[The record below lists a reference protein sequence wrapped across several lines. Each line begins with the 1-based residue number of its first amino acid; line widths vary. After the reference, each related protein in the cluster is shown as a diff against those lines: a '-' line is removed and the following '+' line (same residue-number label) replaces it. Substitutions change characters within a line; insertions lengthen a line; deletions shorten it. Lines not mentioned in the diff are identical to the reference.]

1 MTVQCSTQP
10 DAGIPG
16 LLPCSWFRR
25 AAAAL
30 CLGLL
35 LLASSWMLGQAV
47 TGNLQGRVL
56 DATGAAIPDATV
68 TVVNAATGLTRS
80 ATASAVGEYQF
91 TGLPAGDY
99 TINAEKQGFQKS
111 AKKMHLDVGASATM
125 DFSLAPGQVQTQV
138 EVQDVGAVAEPT
150 RTMVSSVID
159 EHKIENLPVNG
170 REFID
175 FALLAPGVT
184 IGNTTSGSTDVI
196 VEPVTKLSFAGQN
209 IHFNF
214 IAVDGADDI
223 STASGIQ
230 RGTPPQESVQEF
242 RVINT
247 DYSTEFGRATAGIVN
262 IITKSGTND
271 LHGSLYEYF
280 QNDAMNATSILA
292 APGFHSLHQNQF
304 GATLGGPLRKDKTF
318 LFGNYEGQRRSE
330 APTYNSTVLSNIN
343 AINTVK
349 TQTFGLPAENLFV
362 LRDSNYDDGFI
373 RLDQN
378 FSKNNLYLRYFIN
391 DGRLTN
397 QSPLN
402 NGFDLPSA
410 FKNNYIRDQSLAGGL
425 TSVISS
431 AWVNELRMQYAH
443 RTFDFPVVSTQPHL
457 EVANTFAVGVN
468 RGNPDIYRE
477 KRFEIVDNVTH
488 NMANH
493 TLSFGADFNW
503 VGTYESF
510 PLFYP
515 FEADFADLP
524 AFLGTD
530 GAAAAENLCPPGQA
544 CPDPFVIFFERFDKT
559 TTPLFNE
566 TSVNGG
572 LGVYQGGP
580 ISQAIRNQAAAT
592 LDHTY
597 DGFYVQDKWRATSKL
612 TLNGGVRW
620 EFETWPSG
628 VLNTQWKNVDPRA
641 GFAYSFGTSRNIVFR
656 AGAGLFHGIIPSPL
670 LMCQEPSCGGLSKYP
685 GSNLPGVTP
694 VPRNFE
700 DSLNANSGLFSF
712 ASSPGITYSAL
723 AALFGGGFFG
733 TPGQALYPNGVSAG
747 FCPVGIVPGYGPAGT
762 LAGCGF
768 LQPATVV
775 RFNQNHQNPYGEQ
788 ASAALEFQ
796 PFKDAVLSISGI
808 HLRGVHL
815 GSFYNINQPPPGY
828 GGTFQVHN
836 AKGQTSCKD
845 MYFNFAAIGAPVP
858 DCVPYYSGMVIPT
871 VPHVNAIP
879 GFNNSN
885 YSVFF
890 EATSNW
896 DSVYDG
902 LLINMNK
909 RMTNNFSFA
918 ISYTWSHSIDD
929 GPNPSFVLI
938 PQDSSNFR
946 AERAN
951 SADDVR
957 HRFVGNAIF
966 TAPKKWNIV
975 ARDFSF
981 STIITLQSAPY
992 FTKYAGFDANGDVF
1006 GNNDRV
1012 GAEPR
1017 NTFRGDTMQTVDVR
1031 LDRTFPI
1038 HEKLS
1043 MQFMAEA
1050 FNLLNTV
1057 NIRYFN
1063 TNYAAADFCTG
1074 GASDGNIPGC
1084 AGAPQL
1090 YRENSP
1096 NQAYGSPSAVF
1107 NPRQLQMVLR
1117 FTW

>member
-1 MTVQCSTQP
+1 MSVQFVVESS
-10 DAGIPG
+10 AGTPG
-16 LLPCSWFRR
+16 SLPSPLIHRSRWGAVLCVLLF
-25 AAAAL
+25 
-30 CLGLL
+30 
-35 LLASSWMLGQAV
+35 LASWLGAQ
-47 TGNLQGRVL
+47 TITSSLQGRVL
-56 DATGAAIPDATV
+56 DTTGAVIPEASV
-68 TVVNAATGLTRS
+68 TAVNSATGLTRS
-80 ATASAVGEYQF
+80 VAASAVGDYQI
-91 TGLPAGDY
+91 TGVPAGDY
-99 TINAEKQGFQKS
+99 TVSVSKLGFQNS
-111 AKKMHLDVGASATM
+111 AKKIHLDLGASANV

-138 EVQDVGAVAEPT
+138 EVQDIGEIVEPT

-159 EHKIENLPVNG
+159 EQEIQNLPVNG

-230 RGTPPQESVQEF
+230 RGTPPQESVAEF

-247 DYSTEFGRATAGIVN
+247 DYTTEFGRATAGIVN
-262 IITKSGTND
+262 IITKSGSNKV
-271 LHGSLYEYF
+271 HGSVYEYF
-280 QNDAMNATSILA
+280 RNDAMDATSILA

-304 GATLGGPLRKDKTF
+304 GAAIGGPIVKDKTF
-318 LFGNYEGQRRSE
+318 LYANYEGQRRSE
-330 APTYNSTVLSNIN
+330 APTYNSTVLTNID

-349 TQTFGLPAENLFV
+349 TQTFGLPAENLFQ

-378 FSKNNLYLRYFIN
+378 FTKNNLYLRYFIN

-425 TSVISS
+425 TTVISP

-477 KRFEIVDNVTH
+477 SRFELVDNMTH
-488 NMANH
+488 NLANH
-493 TLSFGADFNW
+493 TISFGGNFDR

-515 FEADFADLP
+515 FEADFADLS

-530 GAAAAENLCPPGQA
+530 TAAGCPA
-544 CPDPFVIFFERFDKT
+544 DVSCPDPFVIFFERFDKT
-559 TTPLFNE
+559 GTPLFDE
-566 TSVNGG
+566 TSLAGG
-572 LGVYQGGP
+572 PDVYQGGAIP
-580 ISQAIRNQAAAT
+580 QAIRNQAAAT
-592 LDHTY
+592 LDHDYT
-597 DGFYVQDKWRATSKL
+597 GFYVQDKWRATSQL

-628 VLNTQWKNVDPRA
+628 VLNTQWKNVDPRV
-641 GFAYSFGTSRNIVFR
+641 GMAYSFGTSHNIVVR

-670 LMCQEPSCGGLSKYP
+670 LMCQAPSCGGLSTYP
-685 GSNLPGVTP
+685 GHP
-694 VPRNFE
+694 FE
-700 DSLNANSGLFSF
+700 DSLNANTGLFSF
-712 ASSPGITYSAL
+712 ASSPFITYSAL
-723 AALFGGGFFG
+723 TALFGGGPFG
-733 TPGQALYPNGVSAG
+733 TPGEANYPNGVAAG
-747 FCPVGIVPGYGPAGT
+747 FCPVGIVPDYGPAGT

-768 LQPATVV
+768 LQPATIV
-775 RFNQNHQNPYGEQ
+775 RFNQDHQNPYGVQ
-788 ASAALEFQ
+788 ASATLEFQ
-796 PFKDAVLSISGI
+796 PFKDTVLSISGI

-815 GSFYNINQPPPGY
+815 GSFYNINQPDPS
-828 GGTFQVHN
+828 GTVQFYN
-836 AKGQTSCKD
+836 SKGQASCKD
-845 MYFNFAAIGAPVP
+845 MYFNFPASGVATAP
-858 DCVPYYSGMVIPT
+858 DCAGGSNINFPGSMVIPG
-871 VPHVNAIP
+871 VPHVNGIP
-879 GFNNSN
+879 GFRDTN

-890 EATSNW
+890 EATSKW

-909 RMTNNFSFA
+909 RMTRNFSFA
-918 ISYTWSHSIDD
+918 ISYTWSHSIDN

-938 PQDSSNFR
+938 PQDSGNFN
-946 AERAN
+946 AERAS
-951 SADDVR
+951 SADDAR

-966 TAPKKWNIV
+966 TSPKDWNI
-975 ARDFSF
+975 ALRDFSF
-981 STIITLQSAPY
+981 STIVTLQSPQY
-992 FTKYAGFDANGDVF
+992 FTKYAGFDSNGDVF

-1012 GAEPR
+1012 GNEPR
-1017 NTFRGDTMQTVDVR
+1017 NTFRGDSLQTVDVR
-1031 LDRTFPI
+1031 LERSFPI
-1038 HEKLS
+1038 QEKVKV
-1043 MQFMAEA
+1043 QFMAEA

-1057 NIRYFN
+1057 NVRYYN
-1063 TNYAAADFCTG
+1063 TSYGAADFCG
-1074 GASDGNIPGC
+1074 PDPGAPGCLGASDI
-1084 AGAPQL
+1084 

-1096 NQAYGSPSAVF
+1096 NPAYGTPSAVF
-1107 NPRQLQMVLR
+1107 NPRQIQFALR
-1117 FTW
+1117 FEW